1 MKHAGYIGGDND
13 ALLTKYPEPQISWK
27 AASQPF
33 TVEVSLNSRLNDLS
47 FNSLRNSLKA
57 WLGWLLSLVFI
68 TMASA
73 VIVLMR
79 SKFVKQD
86 QPLRALNEMIMYIVG
101 TITAQGSQIKKFFS

>member
-47 FNSLRNSLKA
+47 FNSLRNSLKGMA
-57 WLGWLLSLVFI
+57 RLAAFI
-68 TMASA
+68 GFHYNGQHGHRSSA
-73 VIVLMR
+73 LEIR
-79 SKFVKQD
+79 
-86 QPLRALNEMIMYIVG
+86 
-101 TITAQGSQIKKFFS
+101 